1 MKFDLEEDLEN
12 ERWKLLAL
20 VDRRKGLP
28 EGSEGAIRTDLEIT
42 ATREH
47 IRTYETQKGYWSR
60 KAVLSGIQ
68 RPVTVEVA
76 SPVVR
81 RHDRQNVRNPAQAV

>member
-20 VDRRKGLP
+20 VDRRKSLP
-28 EGSEGAIRTDLEIT
+28 DGSEGAIRTDLEIT
-42 ATREH
+42 VTREH
-47 IRTYETQKGYWSR
+47 IRTYETQKGCWSR
-60 KAVLSGIQ
+60 KAVLSGTQ
-68 RPVTVEVA
+68 WRVTVEVA

-81 RHDRQNVRNPAQAV
+81 RHDRQTERS